1 MVYLTIVIPFYN
13 EQESLQELLPSLL
26 DVLSGLNKTYEVLCV
41 DDGSADASADVVRDY
56 QAKDKQLTLIQN
68 PKRSGQTECYRRAF
82 ELAQGEYLVRM
93 DADLQDDPRD
103 LPLFIAKFDA
113 GSELVVGLREV
124 RKHRRLLRLASGIY
138 DLLIVLLFNSPL
150 HSNSG
155 SYVGF
160 KTSLVKDIPFRK
172 NDHRYLPLIAMKR
185 GARNIGEVLVRHTPR
200 KYGKSKY
207 GAYKKIVLGVPEVI
221 LFLARYEFGVYDIH
235 PN

>member
-1 MVYLTIVIPFYN
+1 MPYLSIVIPFHN
-13 EQESLQELLPSLL
+13 ERESLQELLPSLME
-26 DVLSGLNKTYEVLCV
+26 VLPSLNKTYEVIFV
-41 DDGSADASADVVRDY
+41 DDGSIDASPDVVRAY
-56 QAKDKQLTLIQN
+56 QAKEERLILIQN
-68 PKRSGQTECYRRAF
+68 PVRRGQTECYRRAF
-82 ELAQGEYLVRM
+82 ETAQGENLIRM

-103 LPLFIAKFDA
+103 LPLFTAKFEQ

-160 KTSLVKDIPFRK
+160 KTKLIKNIPFRK

-185 GARNIGEVLVRHTPR
+185 GARNVSEVLVRHTAR
-200 KYGKSKY
+200 RYGTSKY
-207 GAYKKIVLGVPEVI
+207 DPYKKILLGIPEVL
-221 LFLARYEFGVYDIH
+221 LFLILYKFGRYD
-235 PN
+235 